1 MVEVTFHNYEYDLV
15 SHKHVY
21 THVLQSLRSKGRR
34 RVEGQLY
41 STLFEVAS
49 TPRAPTAEMIHSVL
63 AAHPSYVCKTCHS
76 ALTKYEN
83 IKQQI
88 KKITSYQYSL
98 FLYSSESQT
107 VSIGINSITKAHTC
121 AQYLGLNTFQD
132 VSGDIHITIEPSE
145 PRR

>member
-1 MVEVTFHNYEYDLV
+1 MACGE
-15 SHKHVY
+15 
-21 THVLQSLRSKGRR
+21 SLSKGRR
-34 RVEGQLY
+34 RLEGQLY

-88 KKITSYQYSL
+88 KKITSHQYSL

-107 VSIGINSITKAHTC
+107 VSIGINSIKYKGTYMRTIPWAEYFSRCSIIK
-121 AQYLGLNTFQD
+121 D
-132 VSGDIHITIEPSE
+132 VSGIYI
-145 PRR
+145 

>member
-1 MVEVTFHNYEYDLV
+1 MACMACKACGE
-15 SHKHVY
+15 
-21 THVLQSLRSKGRR
+21 SLSKGRR
-34 RVEGQLY
+34 RLEGQLY

-88 KKITSYQYSL
+88 KKITSHQYSL

-121 AQYLGLNTFQD
+121 AQF
-132 VSGDIHITIEPSE
+132 
-145 PRR
+145 